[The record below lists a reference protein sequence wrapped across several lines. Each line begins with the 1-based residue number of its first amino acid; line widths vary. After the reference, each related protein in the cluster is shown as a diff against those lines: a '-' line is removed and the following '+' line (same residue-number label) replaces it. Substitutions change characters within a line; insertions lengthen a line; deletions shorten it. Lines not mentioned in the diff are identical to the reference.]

1 MHHIHHVRNP
11 FARGLLIAL
20 AVAVGIAV
28 FGFIVMTLWNWLIP
42 PIVGWKSID
51 YWQALGLFV
60 LAKILF
66 GFGHGHGRRYAGM
79 HWKAR
84 MLTRWE
90 SMTPEERDKF
100 RAGLKSWCGN
110 GAERRPREGDA
121 A

>member
-1 MHHIHHVRNP
+1 MHPVRNR
-11 FARGLLIAL
+11 FARALLIAL
-20 AVAVGIAV
+20 AVVVGIAV

-42 PIVGWKSID
+42 PIVGWKPID

-66 GFGHGHGRRYAGM
+66 GFGHGRRHGGM

-90 SMTPEERDKF
+90 RMTPEEREKF
-100 RAGLKSWCGN
+100 REGLRGWCGE
-110 GAERRPREGDA
+110 GKERRPREGDA